1 METLKKV
8 AAVVLVSGAIVGT
21 KVAYDEAEYASKVDA
36 VATETGLPAEKSESG
51 RLTPRLVDV
60 RLRKLKDDSVV
71 AVATVDLPDGGE
83 AAVVFRESPCV
94 IPDCGLPDGG
104 WDDGAVVDCLAR
116 GDFGLPD
123 GGPRWRGCN
132 VMPRSAALG
141 SACLP
146 AACGSDG
153 EAVGVVR

>member
-8 AAVVLVSGAIVGT
+8 AAIILVSGAIVGT
-21 KVAYDEAEYASKVDA
+21 KVAYDEAEYTEKVDA
-36 VATETGLPAEKSESG
+36 VATETGLPTEKSESG
-51 RLTPRLVDV
+51 RLTPVLTDV

-71 AVATVDLPDGGE
+71 AVATVNLPDGGE
-83 AAVVFRESPCV
+83 AAVVYRESPCV

-104 WDDGAVVDCLAR
+104 WDDKSPGVDCRTTLT
-116 GDFGLPD
+116 LD
-123 GGPRWRGCN
+123 GGPRWAGCN
-132 VMPRSAALG
+132 VMPRSASVGAQ
-141 SACLP
+141 CLP